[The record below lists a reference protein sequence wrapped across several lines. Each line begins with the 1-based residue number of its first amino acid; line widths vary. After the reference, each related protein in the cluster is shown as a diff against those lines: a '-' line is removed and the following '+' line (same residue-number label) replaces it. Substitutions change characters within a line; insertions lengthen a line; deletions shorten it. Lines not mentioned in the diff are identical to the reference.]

1 MTKMLPAVLP
11 AEWVA
16 RRCPLK
22 LLAGYFI
29 IKINDLREIGL
40 FAEIACPPRSINTIK
55 TVC

>member
-16 RRCPLK
+16 RRCPPK
-22 LLAGYFI
+22 LPAGYFI

-40 FAEIACPPRSINTIK
+40 PAETACPPRVRKQIK
-55 TVC
+55 TMG

>member
-1 MTKMLPAVLP
+1 MTKMLP

-22 LLAGYFI
+22 LPAGYFM

-40 FAEIACPPRSINTIK
+40 PAETACPPRGRKQIK
-55 TVC
+55 TMG